1 MKLDGQVDALVFA
14 GGIGEKSALIRRVLT
29 EKCACLGFGID
40 QGKNE
45 KGPEEEETVLDVSK
59 GKDGPRVL
67 VVQTNEQ
74 VSFFSFFLALFL
86 LVTEADWGSLKWRIT
101 VRVLRSDI

>member
-1 MKLDGQVDALVFA
+1 MKLEGQVDALVFA
-14 GGIGEKSALIRRVLT
+14 GGIGEKSALTRRVLT
-29 EKCACLGFGID
+29 EKCSCLGFGID

-45 KGPEEEETVLDVSK
+45 KGPGEEETVLDVSK

-74 VSFFSFFLALFL
+74 VGFFSLPLSL
-86 LVTEADWGSLKWRIT
+86 LVT
-101 VRVLRSDI
+101 VC